1 MKRTVIFGIA
11 IFLVIVFISSSAA
24 AADTSIDL
32 NINTNDVEA
41 RIDVKFNPLETPM
54 SIGGGFL
61 YSDDKTKYW
70 LANLYVAVKDEVF
83 TPALG
88 LGLGL
93 KGVFGNTDFVTFD
106 RDTAALAFQFLGDY
120 DFRKTS
126 VNIPIS
132 IFASVAYA
140 PEILSFSDTDRYFD
154 IYTGA
159 AFHINYF
166 AAVYVGYRDIEIDY
180 KAGGIKNELS
190 DDAFFLGIT
199 ISF

>member
-1 MKRTVIFGIA
+1 MKRTIIIGLAF
-11 IFLVIVFISSSAA
+11 FLATVFISSSAA
-24 AADTSIDL
+24 AADASFDL
-32 NINTNDVEA
+32 NINTKDVEG
-41 RIDVKFNPLETPM
+41 RIDIKVNPMETPL

-61 YSDDKTKYW
+61 YSDDKTEYW
-70 LANLYVAVKDEVF
+70 LANLNVAVKDEVF
-83 TPALG
+83 TPALS

-93 KGVFGNTDFVTFD
+93 KGLFGNTDFVTFD

-154 IYTGA
+154 FYTGVS
-159 AFHINYF
+159 FHINYF
-166 AAVYVGYRDIEIDY
+166 AAVYAGYRDIEIKY
-180 KAGGIKNELS
+180 KAGGTESKLS
-190 DDAFFLGIT
+190 DDAFFIGIR

>member
-1 MKRTVIFGIA
+1 MKRTAIFGMA
-11 IFLVIVFISSSAA
+11 IFLATALISSSAA
-24 AADTSIDL
+24 AADASIDL
-32 NINTNDVEA
+32 NINSNDVEA
-41 RIDVKFNPLETPM
+41 RIDVKVNPLQTPM

-61 YSDDKTKYW
+61 YSDDKTEYW
-70 LANLYVAVKDEVF
+70 LASLNFSVKDEVF
-83 TPALG
+83 TPALS

-120 DFRKTS
+120 DLRKTS

-132 IFASVAYA
+132 IFASLAYA
-140 PEILSFSDTDRYFD
+140 PEIISFSDTDRYFD
-154 IYTGA
+154 FYTGA

-166 AAVYVGYRDIEIDY
+166 AAVYAGYRDIEIDY
-180 KAGGIKNELS
+180 KAGGIKNKLS
-190 DDAFFLGIT
+190 DDAFFIGIT

>member
-11 IFLVIVFISSSAA
+11 IFLATVFISSSAA
-24 AADTSIDL
+24 AADASIDL
-32 NINTNDVEA
+32 NINSSDVEA
-41 RIDVKFNPLETPM
+41 RIDVKVNPLETPM

-70 LANLYVAVKDEVF
+70 LASLNLAVKDEVF
-83 TPALG
+83 TPALS

-93 KGVFGNTDFVTFD
+93 KGMFGNTDFVTFD

-126 VNIPIS
+126 ANIPIS
-132 IFASVAYA
+132 IFAGVAYA

-154 IYTGA
+154 FYTGA

-180 KAGGIKNELS
+180 EAGGIKNKLS

>member
-1 MKRTVIFGIA
+1 MKRTVISGIA
-11 IFLVIVFISSSAA
+11 ILLLTVFISSSAA
-24 AADTSIDL
+24 AADASIDL
-32 NINTNDVEA
+32 NINSNDVEA
-41 RIDVKFNPLETPM
+41 RIDVKVNPLETPM
-54 SIGGGFL
+54 SVGGGFL

-70 LANLYVAVKDEVF
+70 LANVNFAVKDEVF
-83 TPALG
+83 TPALS

-93 KGVFGNTDFVTFD
+93 KGLFGNTDFVTFD

-126 VNIPIS
+126 ANIPIS
-132 IFASVAYA
+132 IFANVAYA
-140 PEILSFSDTDRYFD
+140 PEILSFRDTDRYFD
-154 IYTGA
+154 FYTGA

-166 AAVYVGYRDIEIDY
+166 AAMHVGYRDIQIDY
-180 KAGGIKNELS
+180 EAGGIKNKLL